1 MRPRLAG
8 LMIGLWVPMAGLGA
22 GTFTVNDELQLRFLG
37 VTAGT
42 NHIMP
47 GQRLR
52 QLHSR
57 APAWLKDIL
66 GWLSPDSAT
75 PLVFRT
81 TEESA
86 LNLWFWDA
94 SPGNRSGL
102 RSPYVPQQV
111 VMRPLAEDGLRWG
124 QDAFPQRAGWPW
136 VFEATIYPRRQR
148 TILFEFVSFDPP
160 TPAAPFSPS
169 RRIETLRVRNLF
181 PFDGPFWTPQPLPAH
196 RATHGLNLAVNAVR
210 VNRSIRTNA
219 AGPWV
224 QLQTVVELSGDF
236 VNEEVR
242 QRIRRVRLSDPTG
255 NRIQLI
261 PFPGTHPPTDRRS
274 VRYWS
279 GDTLFDDD
287 PAWRLSVDLAP
298 QPEEGRSEVLRVARV
313 PDSSPAQTSP
323 WDESS
328 PLPVPSPMPA
338 PPAPQSS
345 ALFPGLSVEDVRV
358 WHHSQEPDHSM
369 QVNMTVIGA
378 SSDVMIRVASVEDA
392 AGLLWLPMGRQDL
405 FLWPLELGQ
414 VGLHSF
420 MQLHPSQGQTHAT
433 PPFQIAVEV
442 LLPHRVD
449 FLVPAH
455 VPRLAP
461 DGSSNW
467 GPNSRTKAE
476 GTLFPRD

>member
-8 LMIGLWVPMAGLGA
+8 LMIGLWIPMAGLGA
-22 GTFTVNDELQLRFLG
+22 ETFTVNDELQVRFLG

-52 QLHSR
+52 QLHGR

-66 GWLSPDSAT
+66 GWVSPDSAT
-75 PLVFRT
+75 PLVSRT

-94 SPGNRSGL
+94 SPSNRSGL
-102 RSPYVPQQV
+102 RSPYVPQR
-111 VMRPLAEDGLRWG
+111 VMMRLLAEDGLPWG

-160 TPAAPFSPS
+160 TPAAPFSPF
-169 RRIETLRVRNLF
+169 RRIGTLRVRNPS
-181 PFDGPFWTPQPLPAH
+181 PFAGPFWKPQPLPAH
-196 RATHGLNLAVNAVR
+196 RTTNGLNLSANDVR
-210 VNRSIRTNA
+210 VDRTRGH
-219 AGPWV
+219 AGRPGL
-224 QLQTVVELSGDF
+224 QLRTVVELSGDF
-236 VNEEVR
+236 VNAEVR

-261 PFPGTHPPTDRRS
+261 PFPGTNATTDGGS
-274 VRYWS
+274 VRFWS

-298 QPEEGRSEVLRVARV
+298 KPEEGRSEVLRVARV

-328 PLPVPSPMPA
+328 PLPIPSPMPA
-338 PPAPQSS
+338 SPAPQSS

-358 WHHSQEPDHSM
+358 WHHSEAPDHSM

-420 MQLHPSQGQTHAT
+420 MELHPSQGQTHAT

-455 VPRLAP
+455 VPRLAS
-461 DGSSNW
+461 DGSSNRIPSS
-467 GPNSRTKAE
+467 GN
-476 GTLFPRD
+476 GTP